1 MLVDDAEE
9 LKSDRRR
16 WINKKVLE
24 KIKDA
29 IIDGYLRS

>member
-9 LKSDRRR
+9 LKSDRRS
-16 WINKKVLE
+16 WTKKKFLE

-29 IIDGYLRS
+29 IIDGYSRS

>member
-16 WINKKVLE
+16 WTNKKVLE

-29 IIDGYLRS
+29 IIDGYSRS